1 MHKIKTYFR
10 SLFAALK
17 IEVREH
23 RSSFLVYSILRALVI
38 LVLIRQIMLG
48 NYENIFTCILTLL
61 LFLVPSF
68 VQLTFKVELPI
79 FLEILI
85 LVFIYAAEIL
95 GEIDNY
101 YFSIPYWDTIL
112 HTINGFVCAA
122 VGFSTVN
129 LLNRSQKI
137 QFTLSPIYMA
147 IVSFTF
153 SMTIG
158 VLWEFFEFSMDRFFE
173 MDTQKDT
180 LITTIHSAGVD
191 ESIPGFTMEDIHEVT
206 LNNEVVSEK
215 GYIDIGLIDT
225 MEDLFVNFIGAGI
238 FSICSFFYVKNQDR
252 FVFIQNFIPKKKEQD
267 KDYLKQ
273 EIKNRVE
280 SD

>member
-1 MHKIKTYFR
+1 MNRLKHYMI
-10 SLFAALK
+10 SLKKALEL
-17 IEVREH
+17 EVREH
-23 RSSFLVYSILRALVI
+23 RSSFAVYLILRTLVI
-38 LVLIRQIMLG
+38 LVLVRQIMMQ
-48 NYENIFTCILTLL
+48 NYENIFVCLLTLL
-61 LFLVPSF
+61 LLLVPSF

-122 VGFSTVN
+122 VGFSMVS
-129 LLNRSQKI
+129 LLNKSEKI
-137 QFTLSPIYMA
+137 QFFVSPLFLA

-158 VLWEFFEFSMDRFFE
+158 VLWEFFEFSMDQLFA

-180 LITTIHSAGVD
+180 LITSIHSAGVD
-191 ESIPGFTMEDIHEVT
+191 EILPPFEENDIHKVTVNGEVI
-206 LNNEVVSEK
+206 SDQ

-225 MEDLFVNFIGAGI
+225 MEDLFVNFVGATI
-238 FSICSFFYVKNQDR
+238 FSLFSYFYARNKER
-252 FVFIQNFIPKKKEQD
+252 FTFLQNFIPKKKD
-267 KDYLKQ
+267 CNKDYLRQ
-273 EIKNRVE
+273 QIKKGVGN
-280 SD
+280 

>member
-1 MHKIKTYFR
+1 MNRLKHYMI
-10 SLFAALK
+10 SLKKALEL
-17 IEVREH
+17 EVREH
-23 RSSFLVYSILRALVI
+23 RSSLVVYLILRTLVI
-38 LVLIRQIMLG
+38 LVLVRQIMMQ
-48 NYENIFTCILTLL
+48 NYENIFVCLLTLL
-61 LFLVPSF
+61 LLLVPSF

-122 VGFSTVN
+122 VGFSMVS
-129 LLNRSQKI
+129 LLNKSEKI
-137 QFTLSPIYMA
+137 QFFVSPLFLA

-158 VLWEFFEFSMDRFFE
+158 VLWEFFEFSMDQLFA

-180 LITTIHSAGVD
+180 LITSIHSAGVD
-191 ESIPGFTMEDIHEVT
+191 EILPPFEENDIHEVT
-206 LNNEVVSEK
+206 VNGKVISDQ

-225 MEDLFVNFIGAGI
+225 MEDLFVNFVGATT
-238 FSICSFFYVKNQDR
+238 FSLFSYFYARNKER
-252 FVFIQNFIPKKKEQD
+252 FTFLQNFIPKKKD
-267 KDYLKQ
+267 CNKDYLHQ
-273 EIKNRVE
+273 QIKKGVGN
-280 SD
+280 

>member
-1 MHKIKTYFR
+1 MNRLKYYMI
-10 SLFAALK
+10 SLKKALEL
-17 IEVREH
+17 EVREH
-23 RSSFLVYSILRALVI
+23 RSSFAVYLILRTLVI
-38 LVLIRQIMLG
+38 LVLVRQIMMQ
-48 NYENIFTCILTLL
+48 NYENIFVCLLTLL
-61 LFLVPSF
+61 LLLVPSF

-122 VGFSTVN
+122 VGFSMVS
-129 LLNRSQKI
+129 LLNRSEKI
-137 QFTLSPIYMA
+137 QFFVSPLFLA

-158 VLWEFFEFSMDRFFE
+158 VLWEFFEFSMDQLFA

-180 LITTIHSAGVD
+180 LITSIHSAGVD
-191 ESIPGFTMEDIHEVT
+191 EILPPFEENDIHEVT
-206 LNNEVVSEK
+206 VNGEVISDQ

-225 MEDLFVNFIGAGI
+225 MEDLFVNFVGATI
-238 FSICSFFYVKNQDR
+238 FSLFSYFYARNKER
-252 FVFIQNFIPKKKEQD
+252 FTFLQNFIPKKKD
-267 KDYLKQ
+267 RHKDYLHQ
-273 EIKNRVE
+273 QIKKGVGN
-280 SD
+280 

>member
-1 MHKIKTYFR
+1 MNRLKHYMI
-10 SLFAALK
+10 SLKKALEL
-17 IEVREH
+17 EVREH
-23 RSSFLVYSILRALVI
+23 RSSFAVYLILRTLVI
-38 LVLIRQIMLG
+38 LVLVRQIMMQ
-48 NYENIFTCILTLL
+48 NYENIFVCLLTLL
-61 LFLVPSF
+61 LLLVPSF

-122 VGFSTVN
+122 VGFSMVS
-129 LLNRSQKI
+129 LLNRSEKI
-137 QFTLSPIYMA
+137 QFFVSPLFLA

-158 VLWEFFEFSMDRFFE
+158 VLWEFFEFSMDQLFA

-180 LITTIHSAGVD
+180 LITSIHSAGVD
-191 ESIPGFTMEDIHEVT
+191 EILPPFEENDIHEVIV
-206 LNNEVVSEK
+206 NGEVISDQ

-225 MEDLFVNFIGAGI
+225 MEDLFVNFVGATI
-238 FSICSFFYVKNQDR
+238 FSLFSYFYARNKER
-252 FVFIQNFIPKKKEQD
+252 FTFLQNFIPKKKD
-267 KDYLKQ
+267 RNKDYLHQ
-273 EIKNRVE
+273 QIKKGVGN
-280 SD
+280 

>member
-1 MHKIKTYFR
+1 MNRLKHYMI
-10 SLFAALK
+10 SLKKALEL
-17 IEVREH
+17 EVREH
-23 RSSFLVYSILRALVI
+23 HSSFAVYLILRTLVI
-38 LVLIRQIMLG
+38 LVLVRQIMMQ
-48 NYENIFTCILTLL
+48 NYENIFVCLLTLL
-61 LFLVPSF
+61 LLLVPSF

-122 VGFSTVN
+122 VGFSMVS
-129 LLNRSQKI
+129 LLNKSEKI
-137 QFTLSPIYMA
+137 QFFVSPLFLA

-158 VLWEFFEFSMDRFFE
+158 VLWEFFEFSMDQLFA

-180 LITTIHSAGVD
+180 LITSIHSAGVD
-191 ESIPGFTMEDIHEVT
+191 EILPPFEENDIHEVT
-206 LNNEVVSEK
+206 VNGKVISDQ

-225 MEDLFVNFIGAGI
+225 MEDLFVNFVGATT
-238 FSICSFFYVKNQDR
+238 FSLFSYFYARNKDR
-252 FVFIQNFIPKKKEQD
+252 FTFLQNFIPKKKD
-267 KDYLKQ
+267 CNKDYLHQ
-273 EIKNRVE
+273 QIKKGVGN
-280 SD
+280 

>member
-1 MHKIKTYFR
+1 MNRLKHYMI
-10 SLFAALK
+10 SLKKALEL
-17 IEVREH
+17 EVREH
-23 RSSFLVYSILRALVI
+23 HSSFAVYLILRTLVI
-38 LVLIRQIMLG
+38 LVLVRQIMMQ
-48 NYENIFTCILTLL
+48 NYENIFVCLLTLL
-61 LFLVPSF
+61 LLLVPSF

-122 VGFSTVN
+122 VGFSMVS
-129 LLNRSQKI
+129 LLNKSEKI
-137 QFTLSPIYMA
+137 QFFVSPLFLA

-158 VLWEFFEFSMDRFFE
+158 VLWEFFEFSMDQLFA

-180 LITTIHSAGVD
+180 LITSIHSAGVD
-191 ESIPGFTMEDIHEVT
+191 EILPPFEENDIHEVT
-206 LNNEVVSEK
+206 VNGKVISDQ

-225 MEDLFVNFIGAGI
+225 MEDLFVNFVGATT
-238 FSICSFFYVKNQDR
+238 FSLFSYFYARNKER
-252 FVFIQNFIPKKKEQD
+252 FTFLQNFIPKKKD
-267 KDYLKQ
+267 CNKDYLHQ
-273 EIKNRVE
+273 QIKKGVGN
-280 SD
+280 

>member
-1 MHKIKTYFR
+1 MNRLKHYMI
-10 SLFAALK
+10 SLKKALEL
-17 IEVREH
+17 EVREH
-23 RSSFLVYSILRALVI
+23 RSSFAVYLILRTLVI
-38 LVLIRQIMLG
+38 LVLVRQIMMQ
-48 NYENIFTCILTLL
+48 NYENIFVCLLTLL
-61 LFLVPSF
+61 LLLVPSF
-68 VQLTFKVELPI
+68 VQLIFKVELPI

-122 VGFSTVN
+122 VGFSMVS
-129 LLNRSQKI
+129 LLNKSEKI
-137 QFTLSPIYMA
+137 QFFVSPLFLA

-158 VLWEFFEFSMDRFFE
+158 VLWEFFEFSMDQLFA

-180 LITTIHSAGVD
+180 LITSIHSAGVD
-191 ESIPGFTMEDIHEVT
+191 EILPPFEENDIHEVIV
-206 LNNEVVSEK
+206 NGEVISDQ

-225 MEDLFVNFIGAGI
+225 MEDLFVNFVGATI
-238 FSICSFFYVKNQDR
+238 FSLFSYFYARNKER
-252 FVFIQNFIPKKKEQD
+252 FTFLQNFIPKKKD
-267 KDYLKQ
+267 RNKDYLHQ
-273 EIKNRVE
+273 QIKKGVGN
-280 SD
+280 

>member
-1 MHKIKTYFR
+1 MNRLKHYMI
-10 SLFAALK
+10 SLKKALEL
-17 IEVREH
+17 EVREH
-23 RSSFLVYSILRALVI
+23 RSSFAVYLILRTLVI
-38 LVLIRQIMLG
+38 LVLVRQIMMQ
-48 NYENIFTCILTLL
+48 NYENIFVCLLTLL
-61 LFLVPSF
+61 LLLVPSF

-122 VGFSTVN
+122 VGFSMVS
-129 LLNRSQKI
+129 LLNRSEKI
-137 QFTLSPIYMA
+137 QFFVSPLFLA

-158 VLWEFFEFSMDRFFE
+158 VLWEFFEFSMDQLFA

-180 LITTIHSAGVD
+180 LITSIHSAGVD
-191 ESIPGFTMEDIHEVT
+191 EILPPFEENDIHEVT
-206 LNNEVVSEK
+206 VNGKVISDQ

-225 MEDLFVNFIGAGI
+225 MEDLFVNFVGATT
-238 FSICSFFYVKNQDR
+238 FSLFSYFYARNKER
-252 FVFIQNFIPKKKEQD
+252 FTFLQNFIPKKKD
-267 KDYLKQ
+267 RNKDYLHQ
-273 EIKNRVE
+273 QIKKGVGN
-280 SD
+280 

>member
-1 MHKIKTYFR
+1 MNRLKHYMI
-10 SLFAALK
+10 SLKKALEL
-17 IEVREH
+17 EVREH
-23 RSSFLVYSILRALVI
+23 RSSFAVYLILRTLVI
-38 LVLIRQIMLG
+38 LVLVRQIMMQ
-48 NYENIFTCILTLL
+48 NYENIFVCLLTLL
-61 LFLVPSF
+61 LLLVPSF

-122 VGFSTVN
+122 VGFSMVS
-129 LLNRSQKI
+129 LLNKSEKI
-137 QFTLSPIYMA
+137 QFFVSPLFLA

-158 VLWEFFEFSMDRFFE
+158 VLWEFFEFSMDQLFA

-180 LITTIHSAGVD
+180 LITSIHSAGVD
-191 ESIPGFTMEDIHEVT
+191 EILPPFEENDIHEVT
-206 LNNEVVSEK
+206 VNGEVISDQ

-225 MEDLFVNFIGAGI
+225 MEDLFVNFVGATI
-238 FSICSFFYVKNQDR
+238 FSLFSYFYARNKER
-252 FVFIQNFIPKKKEQD
+252 FTFLQNFIPKKKD
-267 KDYLKQ
+267 HNKDYLHQ
-273 EIKNRVE
+273 QIKKGVGN
-280 SD
+280 

>member
-1 MHKIKTYFR
+1 MSRLKHYMI
-10 SLFAALK
+10 SLKKALEL
-17 IEVREH
+17 EVREH
-23 RSSFLVYSILRALVI
+23 RSSFAVYLILRTLVI
-38 LVLIRQIMLG
+38 LVLVRQIMMQ
-48 NYENIFTCILTLL
+48 NYENIFVCLLTLL
-61 LFLVPSF
+61 LLLVPSF

-122 VGFSTVN
+122 VGFSMVS
-129 LLNRSQKI
+129 LLNKSEKI
-137 QFTLSPIYMA
+137 QFFVSPLFLA

-158 VLWEFFEFSMDRFFE
+158 VLWEFFEFSMDQLFA

-180 LITTIHSAGVD
+180 LITSIHSAGID
-191 ESIPGFTMEDIHEVT
+191 EILPPFEENDIHEVIV
-206 LNNEVVSEK
+206 NGEVISDQ

-225 MEDLFVNFIGAGI
+225 MEDLFVNFVGATI
-238 FSICSFFYVKNQDR
+238 FSLFSYFYARNKER
-252 FVFIQNFIPKKKEQD
+252 FTFLQNFIPKKKD
-267 KDYLKQ
+267 RNKDYLHQ
-273 EIKNRVE
+273 QIKKGVGN
-280 SD
+280 

>member
-1 MHKIKTYFR
+1 MNRLKHYMI
-10 SLFAALK
+10 SLKKALEL
-17 IEVREH
+17 EVREH
-23 RSSFLVYSILRALVI
+23 RSSFAVYLILRTLVI
-38 LVLIRQIMLG
+38 LVLVCQIMMQ
-48 NYENIFTCILTLL
+48 NYENIFVCLLTLL
-61 LFLVPSF
+61 LLLVPSF

-122 VGFSTVN
+122 VGFSMVS
-129 LLNRSQKI
+129 LLNKSEKI
-137 QFTLSPIYMA
+137 QFFVSPLFLA

-158 VLWEFFEFSMDRFFE
+158 VLWEFFEFSMDQLFA

-180 LITTIHSAGVD
+180 LITSIHSAGVD
-191 ESIPGFTMEDIHEVT
+191 EILPPFEENDIHEVT
-206 LNNEVVSEK
+206 VNGEVISDQ

-225 MEDLFVNFIGAGI
+225 MEDLFVNFVGATI
-238 FSICSFFYVKNQDR
+238 FSLFSYFYARNKER
-252 FVFIQNFIPKKKEQD
+252 FTFLQNFIPKKKD
-267 KDYLKQ
+267 RNKDYLHQ
-273 EIKNRVE
+273 QIKKGVGN
-280 SD
+280 

>member
-1 MHKIKTYFR
+1 MNRLKHYMISVKK
-10 SLFAALK
+10 ALEL
-17 IEVREH
+17 EVREH
-23 RSSFLVYSILRALVI
+23 RSSFAVYLILRTLVI
-38 LVLIRQIMLG
+38 LVLVRQIMMQ
-48 NYENIFTCILTLL
+48 NYENIFVCLLTLL
-61 LFLVPSF
+61 LLLVPSF

-122 VGFSTVN
+122 VGFSMVS
-129 LLNRSQKI
+129 LLNKSEKI
-137 QFTLSPIYMA
+137 QFFVSPLFLA

-158 VLWEFFEFSMDRFFE
+158 VLWEFFEFSMDQLFA

-180 LITTIHSAGVD
+180 LITSIHSAGVD
-191 ESIPGFTMEDIHEVT
+191 EILPPFEENDIHEVIV
-206 LNNEVVSEK
+206 NGEVISDQ

-225 MEDLFVNFIGAGI
+225 MEDLFVNFVGATI
-238 FSICSFFYVKNQDR
+238 FSFFSYFYARNKER
-252 FVFIQNFIPKKKEQD
+252 FTFLQNFIPKKKD
-267 KDYLKQ
+267 RNKDYLHQ
-273 EIKNRVE
+273 QIKKGVGN
-280 SD
+280 

>member
-1 MHKIKTYFR
+1 MNRLKHYMI
-10 SLFAALK
+10 SLKKALEL
-17 IEVREH
+17 EVREH
-23 RSSFLVYSILRALVI
+23 RSSFVVYLILRTLVI
-38 LVLIRQIMLG
+38 LVLIRQIMMQ
-48 NYENIFTCILTLL
+48 NYENIFVCLLTLL
-61 LFLVPSF
+61 LLLVPSF

-122 VGFSTVN
+122 VGFSMVS
-129 LLNRSQKI
+129 LLNKSEKI
-137 QFTLSPIYMA
+137 QFFVSPLFLA

-158 VLWEFFEFSMDRFFE
+158 VLWEFFEFSMDQLFA

-180 LITTIHSAGVD
+180 LITSIHSAGVD
-191 ESIPGFTMEDIHEVT
+191 EILPPFEENDIHEVT
-206 LNNEVVSEK
+206 VNGKVISDQ

-225 MEDLFVNFIGAGI
+225 MEDLFVNFVGAAT
-238 FSICSFFYVKNQDR
+238 FSLFSYFYARNKER
-252 FVFIQNFIPKKKEQD
+252 FTFLQNFIPKKKD
-267 KDYLKQ
+267 RNKDYLHQ
-273 EIKNRVE
+273 QIKKGVGN
-280 SD
+280 

>member
-1 MHKIKTYFR
+1 MNRLKHYMI
-10 SLFAALK
+10 SLKKALEL
-17 IEVREH
+17 EVREH
-23 RSSFLVYSILRALVI
+23 RSSLAVYLILRTLVI
-38 LVLIRQIMLG
+38 LVLVRQIMMQ
-48 NYENIFTCILTLL
+48 NYENIFVCLLTLL
-61 LFLVPSF
+61 LLLVPSF

-122 VGFSTVN
+122 VGFSMVS
-129 LLNRSQKI
+129 LLNKSEKI
-137 QFTLSPIYMA
+137 QFFVSPLFLA

-158 VLWEFFEFSMDRFFE
+158 VLWEFFEFSMDQLFA

-180 LITTIHSAGVD
+180 LITSIHSAGVD
-191 ESIPGFTMEDIHEVT
+191 EILPPFEENDIHEVT
-206 LNNEVVSEK
+206 VNGKVISDQ

-225 MEDLFVNFIGAGI
+225 MEDLFVNFVGATT
-238 FSICSFFYVKNQDR
+238 FSLFSYFYARNKER
-252 FVFIQNFIPKKKEQD
+252 FTFLQNFIPKKKD
-267 KDYLKQ
+267 CNKDYLHQ
-273 EIKNRVE
+273 QIKKGVGN
-280 SD
+280 

>member
-1 MHKIKTYFR
+1 MNRLKHYMI
-10 SLFAALK
+10 SLKKALEL
-17 IEVREH
+17 EVREH
-23 RSSFLVYSILRALVI
+23 RSSFAVYLILRTLVI
-38 LVLIRQIMLG
+38 LVLVRQIMMQ
-48 NYENIFTCILTLL
+48 NYENIFVCLLTLL
-61 LFLVPSF
+61 LLLVPSF

-122 VGFSTVN
+122 VGFSMVS
-129 LLNRSQKI
+129 LLNRSEKI
-137 QFTLSPIYMA
+137 QFFVSPLFLA

-158 VLWEFFEFSMDRFFE
+158 VLWEFFEFSMDQLFA

-180 LITTIHSAGVD
+180 LITSIYSAGVD
-191 ESIPGFTMEDIHEVT
+191 EILPPFEENDIHEVT
-206 LNNEVVSEK
+206 VNGEVISDQ

-225 MEDLFVNFIGAGI
+225 MEDLFVNFVGATI
-238 FSICSFFYVKNQDR
+238 FSLFSYFYARNKER
-252 FVFIQNFIPKKKEQD
+252 FTFLQNFIPKKKD
-267 KDYLKQ
+267 RNKDYLHQ
-273 EIKNRVE
+273 QIKKGVGN
-280 SD
+280 

>member
-1 MHKIKTYFR
+1 MSRLKHYMI
-10 SLFAALK
+10 SLKKALEL
-17 IEVREH
+17 EVREH
-23 RSSFLVYSILRALVI
+23 RSSFAVYLILRTLVI
-38 LVLIRQIMLG
+38 LVLVRQIMMQ
-48 NYENIFTCILTLL
+48 NYENIFVCLLTLL
-61 LFLVPSF
+61 LLLVPSF

-122 VGFSTVN
+122 VGFSMVS
-129 LLNRSQKI
+129 LLNKSEKI
-137 QFTLSPIYMA
+137 QFFVSPLFLA

-158 VLWEFFEFSMDRFFE
+158 VLWEFFEFSMDHLFA

-180 LITTIHSAGVD
+180 LITSIHSAGVD
-191 ESIPGFTMEDIHEVT
+191 EILPPFEENDIHEVIV
-206 LNNEVVSEK
+206 NGEVISDQ

-225 MEDLFVNFIGAGI
+225 MEDLFVNFVGATI
-238 FSICSFFYVKNQDR
+238 FSLFSYFYARNKER
-252 FVFIQNFIPKKKEQD
+252 FTFLQNFIPKKKD
-267 KDYLKQ
+267 RNKDYLHQ
-273 EIKNRVE
+273 QIKKGVGN
-280 SD
+280 

>member
-1 MHKIKTYFR
+1 MNRLKHYMI
-10 SLFAALK
+10 SLKKALEL
-17 IEVREH
+17 EVREH
-23 RSSFLVYSILRALVI
+23 RSSLVVYLILRTLVI
-38 LVLIRQIMLG
+38 LVLVRQIMMQ
-48 NYENIFTCILTLL
+48 NYENIFVCLLTLL
-61 LFLVPSF
+61 LLLVPSF

-122 VGFSTVN
+122 VGFSMVS
-129 LLNRSQKI
+129 LLNKSEKI
-137 QFTLSPIYMA
+137 QFFVSPLFLA

-158 VLWEFFEFSMDRFFE
+158 VLWEFFEFSMDQLFA

-180 LITTIHSAGVD
+180 LITSIHSAGVD
-191 ESIPGFTMEDIHEVT
+191 EILPPFEENDIHEVT
-206 LNNEVVSEK
+206 VNGEVISDQ

-225 MEDLFVNFIGAGI
+225 MEDLFVNFVGATT
-238 FSICSFFYVKNQDR
+238 FSLFSYFYARNKER
-252 FVFIQNFIPKKKEQD
+252 FTFLQNFIPKKKD
-267 KDYLKQ
+267 CNKDYLHQ
-273 EIKNRVE
+273 QIKKGVRN
-280 SD
+280 

>member
-1 MHKIKTYFR
+1 MNRLKHYMI
-10 SLFAALK
+10 SLKNALEL
-17 IEVREH
+17 EVREH
-23 RSSFLVYSILRALVI
+23 RSSFAVYLILRTLVI
-38 LVLIRQIMLG
+38 LVLVRQIMMQ
-48 NYENIFTCILTLL
+48 NYENIFVCLLTLL
-61 LFLVPSF
+61 LLLVPSF
-68 VQLTFKVELPI
+68 VQLTFKIELPI

-122 VGFSTVN
+122 VGFSMVS
-129 LLNRSQKI
+129 LLNKSEKI
-137 QFTLSPIYMA
+137 QFFVSPLFLA

-158 VLWEFFEFSMDRFFE
+158 ALWEFFEFSMDQLFA

-180 LITTIHSAGVD
+180 LITSIHSAGVD
-191 ESIPGFTMEDIHEVT
+191 EILPPFEENDIHEVT
-206 LNNEVVSEK
+206 VNGEVISDQ

-225 MEDLFVNFIGAGI
+225 MEDLFVNFVGATI
-238 FSICSFFYVKNQDR
+238 FSLFSYFYARNKER
-252 FVFIQNFIPKKKEQD
+252 FTFLQNFIPKKKD
-267 KDYLKQ
+267 RNKDYLHQ
-273 EIKNRVE
+273 QIKKGVGN
-280 SD
+280 

>member
-1 MHKIKTYFR
+1 MNRLKHYMI
-10 SLFAALK
+10 SLKKALEL
-17 IEVREH
+17 EVREH
-23 RSSFLVYSILRALVI
+23 RSSFAVYLILRTLVI
-38 LVLIRQIMLG
+38 LVLVRQIMMQ
-48 NYENIFTCILTLL
+48 NYENIFVCLLTLL
-61 LFLVPSF
+61 LLLVPSF

-122 VGFSTVN
+122 VGFSMVS
-129 LLNRSQKI
+129 LLNKSETI
-137 QFTLSPIYMA
+137 QFFVSPLFLA

-158 VLWEFFEFSMDRFFE
+158 VLWEFFEFSMDQLFA

-180 LITTIHSAGVD
+180 LITSIHSAGVD
-191 ESIPGFTMEDIHEVT
+191 EILPPFEENDIHEVT
-206 LNNEVVSEK
+206 VNGEVISDQ

-225 MEDLFVNFIGAGI
+225 MEDLFVNFVGATI
-238 FSICSFFYVKNQDR
+238 FSLFSYFYARNKER
-252 FVFIQNFIPKKKEQD
+252 FTFLQNFIPKKKD
-267 KDYLKQ
+267 RNKDYLHQ
-273 EIKNRVE
+273 QIKKGVGN
-280 SD
+280 

>member
-1 MHKIKTYFR
+1 MNRLKHYMI
-10 SLFAALK
+10 SLKKALEL
-17 IEVREH
+17 EVREH
-23 RSSFLVYSILRALVI
+23 RSSFAVYLILRTLVI
-38 LVLIRQIMLG
+38 LVLVRQIMMQ
-48 NYENIFTCILTLL
+48 NYENIFVCLLTLL
-61 LFLVPSF
+61 LLLVPSF

-122 VGFSTVN
+122 VGFSMVS
-129 LLNRSQKI
+129 LLNRSEKI
-137 QFTLSPIYMA
+137 QFFVSPLFLA

-158 VLWEFFEFSMDRFFE
+158 VLWEFFEFSMDQLFA

-180 LITTIHSAGVD
+180 LITSIHSAGVD
-191 ESIPGFTMEDIHEVT
+191 EILPPFEENDIHKVTVNGEVI
-206 LNNEVVSEK
+206 SDQ

-225 MEDLFVNFIGAGI
+225 MEDLFVNFVGATT
-238 FSICSFFYVKNQDR
+238 FSLFSYFYARNKER
-252 FVFIQNFIPKKKEQD
+252 FTFLQNFIPKKKD
-267 KDYLKQ
+267 RNKDYLHQ
-273 EIKNRVE
+273 QIKKGVGN
-280 SD
+280 

>member
-1 MHKIKTYFR
+1 MI
-10 SLFAALK
+10 SLKKALEL
-17 IEVREH
+17 EVREH
-23 RSSFLVYSILRALVI
+23 RSSFAVYLILRTLVI
-38 LVLIRQIMLG
+38 LVLVRQIMMQ
-48 NYENIFTCILTLL
+48 NYENIFVCLLTLL
-61 LFLVPSF
+61 LLLVPSF

-122 VGFSTVN
+122 VGFSMVS
-129 LLNRSQKI
+129 LLNKSEKI
-137 QFTLSPIYMA
+137 QFFVSPLFLA

-158 VLWEFFEFSMDRFFE
+158 VLWEFFEFSMDQLFA

-180 LITTIHSAGVD
+180 LITSIHSAGVD
-191 ESIPGFTMEDIHEVT
+191 EILPPLEENDIHEVT
-206 LNNEVVSEK
+206 VNGEVISDQ

-225 MEDLFVNFIGAGI
+225 MEDLFVNFVGATI
-238 FSICSFFYVKNQDR
+238 FSLFSYFYARNKER
-252 FVFIQNFIPKKKEQD
+252 FTFLQNFIPKKKD
-267 KDYLKQ
+267 RNKDYLHQ
-273 EIKNRVE
+273 QIKKGVGN
-280 SD
+280 

>member
-1 MHKIKTYFR
+1 MNRLKHYMI
-10 SLFAALK
+10 SLKKALEL
-17 IEVREH
+17 EVREH
-23 RSSFLVYSILRALVI
+23 RSSLVVYLILRTLVI
-38 LVLIRQIMLG
+38 LVLVRQIMMQ
-48 NYENIFTCILTLL
+48 NYENIFVCLLTLL
-61 LFLVPSF
+61 LLLVPSF

-122 VGFSTVN
+122 VGFSMVS
-129 LLNRSQKI
+129 LLNKSEKI
-137 QFTLSPIYMA
+137 QFFVSPLFLA

-158 VLWEFFEFSMDRFFE
+158 VLWEFFEFSMDQLFA

-180 LITTIHSAGVD
+180 LITSIHSAGVD
-191 ESIPGFTMEDIHEVT
+191 EILPPFEENDIHEVIV
-206 LNNEVVSEK
+206 NGEVISDQ

-225 MEDLFVNFIGAGI
+225 MEDLFVNFVGATI
-238 FSICSFFYVKNQDR
+238 FSLFSYFYARNKER
-252 FVFIQNFIPKKKEQD
+252 FTFLQNFIPKKKD
-267 KDYLKQ
+267 RNKDYLHQ
-273 EIKNRVE
+273 QIKKGVGN
-280 SD
+280 

>member
-1 MHKIKTYFR
+1 MI
-10 SLFAALK
+10 SLKKALEL
-17 IEVREH
+17 EVREH
-23 RSSFLVYSILRALVI
+23 RSSFVVYLILRTLVI
-38 LVLIRQIMLG
+38 LVLVRQIMMQ
-48 NYENIFTCILTLL
+48 NYENIFVCLLTLL
-61 LFLVPSF
+61 LLLVPSF

-122 VGFSTVN
+122 VGFSMVS
-129 LLNRSQKI
+129 LLNKSEKI
-137 QFTLSPIYMA
+137 QFFVSPLFLA

-158 VLWEFFEFSMDRFFE
+158 VLWEFFEFSMDQLFA

-180 LITTIHSAGVD
+180 LITSIHSAGVD
-191 ESIPGFTMEDIHEVT
+191 EILPPFEENDIHEVT
-206 LNNEVVSEK
+206 VNGKVISDQ

-225 MEDLFVNFIGAGI
+225 MEDLFVNFVGAAT
-238 FSICSFFYVKNQDR
+238 FSLFSYFYARNKER
-252 FVFIQNFIPKKKEQD
+252 FTFLQNFIPKKKD
-267 KDYLKQ
+267 RNKDYLHQ
-273 EIKNRVE
+273 QIKKGVGN
-280 SD
+280 

>member
-1 MHKIKTYFR
+1 MNRLKHYMI
-10 SLFAALK
+10 SLKKALEL
-17 IEVREH
+17 EVREH
-23 RSSFLVYSILRALVI
+23 RSSFAVYLILRTLVI
-38 LVLIRQIMLG
+38 LVLVRQIMMQ
-48 NYENIFTCILTLL
+48 NYENIFVCLLTLL
-61 LFLVPSF
+61 LLLVPSF

-122 VGFSTVN
+122 VGFSMVS
-129 LLNRSQKI
+129 LLNKSEKI
-137 QFTLSPIYMA
+137 QFFVSPLFLA

-158 VLWEFFEFSMDRFFE
+158 VLWEFFEFSMDQLFA

-180 LITTIHSAGVD
+180 LITSIHSAGVD
-191 ESIPGFTMEDIHEVT
+191 EILPPFEENDSHEVT
-206 LNNEVVSEK
+206 VNGEVISDQ

-225 MEDLFVNFIGAGI
+225 MEDLFVNFVGATI
-238 FSICSFFYVKNQDR
+238 FSLFSYFYARNKER
-252 FVFIQNFIPKKKEQD
+252 FTFLQNFIPKKKD
-267 KDYLKQ
+267 RNKDYLHQ
-273 EIKNRVE
+273 QIKKGVGN
-280 SD
+280 

>member
-1 MHKIKTYFR
+1 MNRLKHYMI
-10 SLFAALK
+10 SLKKALEL
-17 IEVREH
+17 EVREH
-23 RSSFLVYSILRALVI
+23 RSSFVVYLILRTLVI
-38 LVLIRQIMLG
+38 LVLVRQIMMQ
-48 NYENIFTCILTLL
+48 NYENIFVCLLTLL
-61 LFLVPSF
+61 LLLVPSF

-122 VGFSTVN
+122 VGFSMVS
-129 LLNRSQKI
+129 LLNKSEKI
-137 QFTLSPIYMA
+137 QFFVSPLFLA

-158 VLWEFFEFSMDRFFE
+158 VLWEFFEFSMDQLFA

-180 LITTIHSAGVD
+180 LITSIHSAGVD
-191 ESIPGFTMEDIHEVT
+191 EILPPFEENDIHEVT
-206 LNNEVVSEK
+206 VNGKVISDQ

-225 MEDLFVNFIGAGI
+225 MEDLFVNFVGATI
-238 FSICSFFYVKNQDR
+238 FSLFSYFYARNKER
-252 FVFIQNFIPKKKEQD
+252 FTFLQNFIPKKKD
-267 KDYLKQ
+267 RNKDYLHQ
-273 EIKNRVE
+273 QIKKGVGN
-280 SD
+280 